1 MTVHL
6 KAEIVQTWFKFEIV
20 LENPAGNTPIRRSEV
35 VSVDPFRGDGLKRG
49 SLYYFFEQDTETTGQ
64 SDEPFFSGAASGE
77 SDQRSDRLDGLFCT
91 ERMWPRGP
99 STPGET
105 KTP

>member
-49 SLYYFFEQDTETTGQ
+49 GLYYFFEQENETTGQ
-64 SDEPFFSGAASGE
+64 SDARFFYGAARVE
-77 SDQRSDRLDGLFCT
+77 YDPRSDKIGRASCR
-91 ERMWPRGP
+91 ERVCQYG
-99 STPGET
+99 
-105 KTP
+105 